1 MKNILFILFLFMLL
15 TNPTAAEVETKTYMK
30 QKRIAEEKLRQFLP
44 KLRFLEDK
52 YPNDAEIQLG
62 LGIIYSQ
69 YASSPDF
76 SARVEEQYN
85 KVLKIDPN
93 NRPARCIIARR
104 LYAKSLSMHKSGFAT
119 LESLI
124 YVAKKE
130 NKQEI
135 RMHKDGRLLKWSE
148 REGPN
153 VMVITDFNTAIEQFQ
168 RKCNE
173 KLEKELPVILAELNK
188 GERVDPENALYNYL
202 IALLYFELG
211 ENEKAVKQIE
221 EGLTKKYLNNYGIES
236 HKARAR
242 VLREADFP
250 DPHRS
255 FIENECPVSAYGHIV
270 GQKIDDLAKSYK
282 EQGNLEDAE
291 KMYDL
296 MIRVAAQA
304 REEPVPYSVQ
314 TKERISQ
321 SIEFQANKGIAELYG
336 KLPEQKQQIP
346 LKSRTSVS
354 TNVLITAS
362 CGILI
367 VGMILFLM
375 KKAGIFSK

>member
-1 MKNILFILFLFMLL
+1 
-15 TNPTAAEVETKTYMK
+15 
-30 QKRIAEEKLRQFLP
+30 
-44 KLRFLEDK
+44 
-52 YPNDAEIQLG
+52 
-62 LGIIYSQ
+62 
-69 YASSPDF
+69 
-76 SARVEEQYN
+76 
-85 KVLKIDPN
+85 
-93 NRPARCIIARR
+93 
-104 LYAKSLSMHKSGFAT
+104 LSRHKSGLAT

-135 RMHKDGRLLKWSE
+135 RMHEDGRLLKWSE

-153 VMVITDFNTAIEQFQ
+153 VMVITDFNTAIEQFR

-173 KLEKELPVILAELNK
+173 KLEKQLPVVLAELNK

-211 ENEKAVKQIE
+211 ENGNAVKQIE

-250 DPHRS
+250 QPHRS

-270 GQKIDDLAKSYK
+270 GQKIDNLAKSYK

-296 MIRVAAQA
+296 MIKIADQA
-304 REEPVPYSVQ
+304 RKEPVPYDVT

-321 SIEFQANKGIAELYG
+321 SIEFLANKGIAELYG
-336 KLPEQKQQIP
+336 KSPEQEQKMPQ
-346 LKSRTSVS
+346 KNGTSAS
-354 TNVLITAS
+354 TYVLITAS
-362 CGILI
+362 CGILV
-367 VGMILFLM
+367 VGIILFLM
-375 KKAGIFSK
+375 KKTGIFSK